1 MGRPCTDVRASER
14 GGKGGR
20 QEWGAKEGAGLV
32 GKIDWVGKN
41 SMGRAGTRI
50 QRGRDRRMEDIG
62 LEKGVRAGWPPEP
75 YSSKAGIQEVTL
87 SYFVAENRE

>member
-1 MGRPCTDVRASER
+1 MGGKRR
-14 GGKGGR
+14 GGVSREDRLGGEE
-20 QEWGAKEGAGLV
+20 QYGPSGNTDPE
-32 GKIDWVGKN
+32 
-41 SMGRAGTRI
+41 
-50 QRGRDRRMEDIG
+50 GRDRRMEDIG